1 MWLWSGKVEATGC
14 NADIWRQTTWN
25 YCLYGT
31 GGVKRCQRVSN
42 SQIWRLQFRH
52 SVVGTVIRKDA
63 IWRWYSCLFGCWN
76 SSELFLDKI
85 NGNNFTL
92 HTVRFFISI
101 CYFATSLK
109 LSEMI
114 AENWESQNSKITC
127 PCCISADVYL
137 QRGSWVDTPAQNCIY
152 FLVRR
157 ETVYY
162 QIFFFAKWEKE
173 TPNMIRMKFL
183 HRIDVHDIITSANFC
198 KNRLWVVF
206 WSGSNF
212 GLSNW
217 FAL

>member
-1 MWLWSGKVEATGC
+1 MWLWSGEVEATGC

-31 GGVKRCQRVSN
+31 RGVKRCQRVSN
-42 SQIWRLQFRH
+42 SQIWHLQFRH
-52 SVVGTVIRKDA
+52 SAVGTIFKKET
-63 IWRWYSCLFGCWN
+63 IWKWYTCLFGCWI

-152 FLVRR
+152 FLVCR
-157 ETVYY
+157 ETILSN
-162 QIFFFAKWEKE
+162 IFLCQMGEGNSKYDQNEIFA
-173 TPNMIRMKFL
+173 PDRRPRHNHFCKFL
-183 HRIDVHDIITSANFC
+183 SESVMGCVLERV
-198 KNRLWVVF
+198 KF
-206 WSGSNF
+206 WAF
-212 GLSNW
+212 
-217 FAL
+217 